1 MQLFKSCMNLIFFFF
16 INTEDILNNVGNQT
30 DIDFNGK
37 NSNMEDNAIVNGL
50 LNKWYNNLNFFKVQK
65 ISTQE

>member
-1 MQLFKSCMNLIFFFF
+1 MQLFKSFKSYFFF

-37 NSNMEDNAIVNGL
+37 NSNMEVNATVNGL
-50 LNKWYNNLNFFKVQK
+50 LNKWYNN
-65 ISTQE
+65 